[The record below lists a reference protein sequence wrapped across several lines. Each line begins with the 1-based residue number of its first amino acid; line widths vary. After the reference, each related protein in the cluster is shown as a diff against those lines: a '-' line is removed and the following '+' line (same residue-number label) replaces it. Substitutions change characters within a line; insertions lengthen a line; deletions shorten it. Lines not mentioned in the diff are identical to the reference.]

1 MPKTKEYVY
10 FISYLY
16 KDGGGNIDV
25 TLDAP
30 IRSIE
35 DVRGVEQA
43 IITELELDD
52 SVTVLT
58 YQQLE
63 SS

>member
-1 MPKTKEYVY
+1 MSKTKAYVY
-10 FISYLY
+10 FISYLH

-30 IRSIE
+30 IQSIE
-35 DVRGVEQA
+35 AIRGVEQA
-43 IITELELDD
+43 ITNELDLDD